1 MIIYRHKLLDCKI
14 NNYKIYMIYYTH
26 LYESALK
33 TPFFQITE
41 KRSFAGKM

>member
-1 MIIYRHKLLDCKI
+1 MIIILAIYTENILLVV
-14 NNYKIYMIYYTH
+14 IYFAIF
-26 LYESALK
+26 LLFESALK

>member
-1 MIIYRHKLLDCKI
+1 MLTQITDIHYIYILNTCNI
-14 NNYKIYMIYYTH
+14 
-26 LYESALK
+26 ESALK